1 MEKLIR
7 NFIHKIAFALAAAF
21 AGSVILT
28 GTVVFMAI
36 VLAIFKPEDLQRFYR
51 GYLHIMSLF

>member
-1 MEKLIR
+1 MENLIK
-7 NFIHKIAFALAAAF
+7 KILNEVAIALAMAF

-28 GTVVFMAI
+28 GTVVFMSI